1 MEAVIISQTYRT
13 EAHVDS
19 DPDIHHNDIAK
30 KFILAYHNVTDKRN
44 FALANIKKAISPKT
58 IIRMAVFT
66 RYVNLLILEASMSI
80 PPKPY

>member
-1 MEAVIISQTYRT
+1 MIYIRIVGRLKYT
-13 EAHVDS
+13 
-19 DPDIHHNDIAK
+19 
-30 KFILAYHNVTDKRN
+30 RN